1 MSFLALHRRNVLERI
16 PISKKEILPGDI
28 IEFRYTKKDGTKDL
42 VIAIC
47 LDGLVGR
54 FTTDDK
60 LNAIKLEKFSM
71 NVLKR
76 FIQRI
81 EKPALAMELR
91 KGKPLTGLSLNAM
104 TEGERQVF
112 YQRIVKRFNQYNA
125 YRTFI
130 GKKMTAIKLISYDW
144 AGNAGQL
151 GLKNEDLLQDTD
163 T

>member
-16 PISKKEILPGDI
+16 PISRKEILPGDI

-42 VIAIC
+42 VIALC

-54 FTTDDK
+54 FTTDNK
-60 LNAIKLEKFSM
+60 LNAIKLENFSM

-81 EKPALAMELR
+81 EKPVLINEER
-91 KGKPLTGLSLNAM
+91 KGKKLIGLSLNAKS
-104 TEGERQVF
+104 EGERQVF
-112 YQRIVKRFNQYNA
+112 YDKIVRKFNNYNA

-130 GKKMTAIKLISYDW
+130 GEKMQTIKLISYDW

>member
-54 FTTDDK
+54 FTNDNK

>member
-42 VIAIC
+42 VIALC

-54 FTTDDK
+54 FTTDNK
-60 LNAIKLEKFSM
+60 LNAIKLENFSM

-81 EKPALAMELR
+81 EKPVLAMELR
-91 KGKPLTGLSLNAM
+91 KGKQLIGLSLNAM
-104 TEGERQVF
+104 SEGERQAF
-112 YQRIVKRFNQYNA
+112 YKRIVKKFNNYNA

-130 GKKMTAIKLISYDW
+130 GEKMTAIKLISYDW
-144 AGNAGQL
+144 TGNAGQL

>member
-1 MSFLALHRRNVLERI
+1 MSFLALHRRNVLDRI

>member
-16 PISKKEILPGDI
+16 PISRKEILPGDI

-42 VIAIC
+42 VIALC

-54 FTTDDK
+54 FTTDNK
-60 LNAIKLEKFSM
+60 LNAIKLENFSM

-81 EKPALAMELR
+81 EKPVLITEER
-91 KGKPLTGLSLNAM
+91 KGKKLIGLSLNAKS
-104 TEGERQVF
+104 EGERQVF
-112 YQRIVKRFNQYNA
+112 YDKIVKKFNNYNA

-130 GKKMTAIKLISYDW
+130 GEKMQTIKLISYDW

>member
-28 IEFRYTKKDGTKDL
+28 IEFRYTKKDGTKNL
-42 VIAIC
+42 VIALC
-47 LDGLVGR
+47 LDGLVGQ
-54 FTTDDK
+54 FTTDNK
-60 LNAIKLEKFSM
+60 LNAIKLENFSM

-81 EKPALAMELR
+81 EKPALVSEAR
-91 KGKPLTGLSLNAM
+91 KGKELIGLSLNAKS
-104 TEGERQVF
+104 EGERQVF
-112 YQRIVKRFNQYNA
+112 YNKIVKRFNQYDA

-130 GKKMTAIKLISYDW
+130 GEKMTAIKLLNYDW
-144 AGNAGQL
+144 VGNAGQL
-151 GLKNEDLLQDTD
+151 GLKDEDLLQDTD